1 MLENIN
7 MVFDFPCS
15 ELFYET
21 FEEIREIGVCIENLL
36 ENSVDDVVWCL
47 RQTLDF
53 EDIRIQKS
61 FKGFQ
66 TLVLNPSIFFIRLRL
81 FGGRM
86 IMDHNENKFIES
98 DLNFIFYD
106 QEYIHTDMG
115 EWCRLCLS
123 IIADESLQHSWLR
136 FLILHSVR
144 RIDYESWVISEA

>member
-53 EDIRIQKS
+53 KDIRIQKS
-61 FKGFQ
+61 FKGFK

-106 QEYIHTDMG
+106 QEYIHTDLG
-115 EWCRLCLS
+115 E
-123 IIADESLQHSWLR
+123 
-136 FLILHSVR
+136 
-144 RIDYESWVISEA
+144 